1 MRKALENH
9 FSVNKPHAVISS
21 LPYYCNPAVAKAARK
36 GNAHYFDL
44 TEDVAVTQA
53 VRRIARGASK
63 AFVPQCGLA
72 PGFISIAANELAKH
86 FDELRSIK
94 LRVGALPQ
102 HPNNVLK
109 YSLTWSTEGLI
120 NEYGNACESVVDGKI
135 VDAAPL
141 EGLEEIE
148 IDGTLYEAFNTSG
161 GLGSLAESYGK
172 QCEQINYKTMRYPG
186 HCAQMR
192 LLMNDLKL
200 NSDRATLKRVLEHA
214 VPQTLQ
220 DVVIVYA
227 AVAGKQ
233 DGELREENYVNKIYP
248 QMIAGRL
255 WSAIQVTTAAGIT
268 AVVDLVLASPR
279 KYQGFVAQEQF
290 DLPEI
295 LDNRFGQYYAP
306 GGTKDLS
313 STVVVSGQAGHQRR
327 RASAR
332 KPCAT
337 RQFGEAQ
344 RNERGQIRHQR
355 RRRRHSQAAR
365 HRFDQRRRVV
375 GQPRLVEGRRRQRRS
390 PRPIPRPAKTLGAG
404 AQRHRHRLRG
414 TSCAASV
421 EAAAAWRSV
430 PAPRRGE
437 AVRLLGDALR
447 AVKDDLGALVT
458 LENGKIKAEGL
469 GEVQEMI
476 DIADF
481 AVGQSRM
488 LYGLTMHSERPQHR
502 MYEQWHPLGVVGI
515 ISAFNFPV
523 AVWAWNAFLAAIC
536 GNASVWKPSPKTPL
550 TAIAVQHICNKR
562 DARAQTTGDLPAVHR
577 RAAPNSPRVSS
588 TTGASRWCRSRARL
602 RLAAMSRSAS
612 RAGSARACSSSAATT
627 PSLSTRLRT

>member
-1 MRKALENH
+1 MHKVLILGAGKIGALISGLLAESGNYDVTLGDVDASAAEAVVKAHGSRSLRAVALDASDPKALESH
-9 FSVNKPHAVISS
+9 FSVNKPHAVVSS

-44 TEDVAVTQA
+44 TEDVAVTQG

-120 NEYGNACESVVDGKI
+120 NEYGNACEAVVDGKI

-295 LDNRFGQYYAP
+295 LNNRFGQYYAP

-327 RASAR
+327 RASAA
-332 KPCAT
+332 K
-337 RQFGEAQ
+337 
-344 RNERGQIRHQR
+344 
-355 RRRRHSQAAR
+355 AA
-365 HRFDQRRRVV
+365 VA
-375 GQPRLVEGRRRQRRS
+375 
-390 PRPIPRPAKTLGAG
+390 RP
-404 AQRHRHRLRG
+404 
-414 TSCAASV
+414 
-421 EAAAAWRSV
+421 
-430 PAPRRGE
+430 
-437 AVRLLGDALR
+437 
-447 AVKDDLGALVT
+447 
-458 LENGKIKAEGL
+458 
-469 GEVQEMI
+469 
-476 DIADF
+476 
-481 AVGQSRM
+481 
-488 LYGLTMHSERPQHR
+488 
-502 MYEQWHPLGVVGI
+502 
-515 ISAFNFPV
+515 
-523 AVWAWNAFLAAIC
+523 
-536 GNASVWKPSPKTPL
+536 
-550 TAIAVQHICNKR
+550 
-562 DARAQTTGDLPAVHR
+562 
-577 RAAPNSPRVSS
+577 
-588 TTGASRWCRSRARL
+588 
-602 RLAAMSRSAS
+602 
-612 RAGSARACSSSAATT
+612 AGSAR
-627 PSLSTRLRT
+627 RKK